1 MVLILAILGASVYGI
16 SKKPASLPEVSY
28 SNWICDQAGLLTQDA
43 RQTIQDYNTA
53 WNDKYYAVAA
63 VAAVDNI
70 HGWKPED
77 YARELGAKWG
87 LGANDMLL
95 LLVKGGDW
103 YVACGDDLAD
113 QMTDTQQ
120 TKLKTALDTPYYAG
134 DYSQA
139 AVDFFR
145 QSDVVLAQTLG
156 QSGSHQ
162 QPAQKR
168 EWQQPSAASGV
179 SLSGVVLLIVG
190 IFVIWS
196 LLDRMRYNR
205 YRRRPVVAGGPV
217 YYPIFWGRRPR
228 APTPPAPSGSRRSY
242 GRRSPASPASP
253 VQRSPAWELFPA
265 LRRQLRRR
273 LQVRRIRKSRR
284 LWRRRTLL
292 RRQPGRRLRRQGRLR
307 RRTPLTHIFAQRSP
321 SPPGWGIIIS
331 SKMAKMSS
339 FCMAAFAIQKELI
352 CSLGFLIHQFDDSG
366 LSSIAAADAGADDA
380 GVAAV
385 ALGIFRSD
393 LLEQLVGDG
402 LSGNEAQRLTIGSQ
416 ITLLAQGNH
425 LFSQGLDF
433 LGAGDGGL
441 HPAIVQEIG
450 DLLTEHRHTLIGS
463 LTELT
468 SSGHFSFLL
477 VRICAQRRVSCS
489 LRRPGTGPLP
499 PACR

>member
-28 SNWICDQAGLLTQDA
+28 YNWICDQAGLLTQDA
-43 RQTIQDYNTA
+43 RQTIQEYNTA
-53 WNDKYYAVAA
+53 WNAKYYAVAA

-70 HGWKPED
+70 RGWKPED

-168 EWQQPSAASGV
+168 GWQQPSAASGV
-179 SLSGVVLLIVG
+179 SVSGVILLIVC
-190 IFVIWS
+190 IFVVWA

-205 YRRRPVVAGGPV
+205 YRRRPAMMGGPV

-228 APTPPAPSGSRRSY
+228 APRPPRPPRPPRGPGGPMGGPMGGGPRPPRPTPPRPPRSNGPRPGSFGGGSRSGGFGNRGGFGGGGRSSGGSRGGGFGGKGGFGG
-242 GRRSPASPASP
+242 GRR
-253 VQRSPAWELFPA
+253 
-265 LRRQLRRR
+265 
-273 LQVRRIRKSRR
+273 
-284 LWRRRTLL
+284 
-292 RRQPGRRLRRQGRLR
+292 
-307 RRTPLTHIFAQRSP
+307 
-321 SPPGWGIIIS
+321 
-331 SKMAKMSS
+331 
-339 FCMAAFAIQKELI
+339 
-352 CSLGFLIHQFDDSG
+352 
-366 LSSIAAADAGADDA
+366 
-380 GVAAV
+380 
-385 ALGIFRSD
+385 
-393 LLEQLVGDG
+393 
-402 LSGNEAQRLTIGSQ
+402 
-416 ITLLAQGNH
+416 
-425 LFSQGLDF
+425 
-433 LGAGDGGL
+433 
-441 HPAIVQEIG
+441 
-450 DLLTEHRHTLIGS
+450 
-463 LTELT
+463 
-468 SSGHFSFLL
+468 
-477 VRICAQRRVSCS
+477 
-489 LRRPGTGPLP
+489 
-499 PACR
+499 

>member
-1 MVLILAILGASVYGI
+1 MKFYQKRGFALVVLILAILGASVYGI

-43 RQTIQDYNTA
+43 RQTIQEYNTA

-70 HGWKPED
+70 RGWKPED

-95 LLVKGGDW
+95 LLVKDGDW

-139 AVDFFR
+139 TVDFFR

-162 QPAQKR
+162 QPAQNR

-179 SLSGVVLLIVG
+179 SVSGVVLLIVG

-217 YYPIFWGRRPR
+217 YYPIFWGRRP
-228 APTPPAPSGSRRSY
+228 
-242 GRRSPASPASP
+242 
-253 VQRSPAWELFPA
+253 Q
-265 LRRQLRRR
+265 
-273 LQVRRIRKSRR
+273 
-284 LWRRRTLL
+284 
-292 RRQPGRRLRRQGRLR
+292 
-307 RRTPLTHIFAQRSP
+307 
-321 SPPGWGIIIS
+321 
-331 SKMAKMSS
+331 KM
-339 FCMAAFAIQKELI
+339 
-352 CSLGFLIHQFDDSG
+352 G
-366 LSSIAAADAGADDA
+366 
-380 GVAAV
+380 
-385 ALGIFRSD
+385 
-393 LLEQLVGDG
+393 
-402 LSGNEAQRLTIGSQ
+402 
-416 ITLLAQGNH
+416 
-425 LFSQGLDF
+425 
-433 LGAGDGGL
+433 
-441 HPAIVQEIG
+441 
-450 DLLTEHRHTLIGS
+450 
-463 LTELT
+463 
-468 SSGHFSFLL
+468 
-477 VRICAQRRVSCS
+477 
-489 LRRPGTGPLP
+489 
-499 PACR
+499 

>member
-1 MVLILAILGASVYGI
+1 MKFYQKRGFALVVLILAILGASVYGI

-43 RQTIQDYNTA
+43 RQTIQEYNTA

-70 HGWKPED
+70 RGWKPED

-162 QPAQKR
+162 QPAQNQG
-168 EWQQPSAASGV
+168 WQQPSAASGV
-179 SLSGVVLLIVG
+179 SVSGVVLLIVG

-228 APTPPAPSGSRRSY
+228 APRPPRPPRGPGGPMGGGPRPPRSASPRPPRSSGPRPGNYSRSSSGGFGGGSRSGGFGNRGGFGGGGRSSGGSRGGGFGGKGGFGG
-242 GRRSPASPASP
+242 GRR
-253 VQRSPAWELFPA
+253 
-265 LRRQLRRR
+265 
-273 LQVRRIRKSRR
+273 
-284 LWRRRTLL
+284 
-292 RRQPGRRLRRQGRLR
+292 
-307 RRTPLTHIFAQRSP
+307 
-321 SPPGWGIIIS
+321 
-331 SKMAKMSS
+331 
-339 FCMAAFAIQKELI
+339 
-352 CSLGFLIHQFDDSG
+352 
-366 LSSIAAADAGADDA
+366 
-380 GVAAV
+380 
-385 ALGIFRSD
+385 
-393 LLEQLVGDG
+393 
-402 LSGNEAQRLTIGSQ
+402 
-416 ITLLAQGNH
+416 
-425 LFSQGLDF
+425 
-433 LGAGDGGL
+433 
-441 HPAIVQEIG
+441 
-450 DLLTEHRHTLIGS
+450 
-463 LTELT
+463 
-468 SSGHFSFLL
+468 
-477 VRICAQRRVSCS
+477 
-489 LRRPGTGPLP
+489 
-499 PACR
+499 

>member
-1 MVLILAILGASVYGI
+1 MKFYQKRGFALVVLILAILGASVYGI

-43 RQTIQDYNTA
+43 RQTIQEYNTA

-63 VAAVDNI
+63 VASVDNI
-70 HGWKPED
+70 RGWKPED

-179 SLSGVVLLIVG
+179 SVSGVILLIVG

-228 APTPPAPSGSRRSY
+228 APRPPRPPRGPGGPMGGGPRPPRSASPRPPRSSSPRPGNYSRSSSGGFGGGSRSGGFGNRGGFGGGRSSGGSRGGGFGGKGGFGG
-242 GRRSPASPASP
+242 GRR
-253 VQRSPAWELFPA
+253 
-265 LRRQLRRR
+265 
-273 LQVRRIRKSRR
+273 
-284 LWRRRTLL
+284 
-292 RRQPGRRLRRQGRLR
+292 
-307 RRTPLTHIFAQRSP
+307 
-321 SPPGWGIIIS
+321 
-331 SKMAKMSS
+331 
-339 FCMAAFAIQKELI
+339 
-352 CSLGFLIHQFDDSG
+352 
-366 LSSIAAADAGADDA
+366 
-380 GVAAV
+380 
-385 ALGIFRSD
+385 
-393 LLEQLVGDG
+393 
-402 LSGNEAQRLTIGSQ
+402 
-416 ITLLAQGNH
+416 
-425 LFSQGLDF
+425 
-433 LGAGDGGL
+433 
-441 HPAIVQEIG
+441 
-450 DLLTEHRHTLIGS
+450 
-463 LTELT
+463 
-468 SSGHFSFLL
+468 
-477 VRICAQRRVSCS
+477 
-489 LRRPGTGPLP
+489 
-499 PACR
+499 

>member
-1 MVLILAILGASVYGI
+1 MKFYQKRGFAMVVLILAIIGSGVYGI
-16 SKKPASLPEVSY
+16 SKKPAAPPEVSY
-28 SNWICDQAGLLTQDA
+28 YNWICDQAGLLDQET

-53 WNDKYYAVAA
+53 WNKQYYAVVA
-63 VAAVDNI
+63 VAAVDDI
-70 HGWKPED
+70 RGWKPED

-179 SLSGVVLLIVG
+179 SVSGVVLLIVG

-228 APTPPAPSGSRRSY
+228 APRPPRGPGGPMGGGPRPPRSASPRSPRSSGPRPGNYSRSSSGGFGGGSRSGGFGNRGGFGGGGRSSGGSRGGGFSGKGGFGG
-242 GRRSPASPASP
+242 GRR
-253 VQRSPAWELFPA
+253 
-265 LRRQLRRR
+265 
-273 LQVRRIRKSRR
+273 
-284 LWRRRTLL
+284 
-292 RRQPGRRLRRQGRLR
+292 
-307 RRTPLTHIFAQRSP
+307 
-321 SPPGWGIIIS
+321 
-331 SKMAKMSS
+331 
-339 FCMAAFAIQKELI
+339 
-352 CSLGFLIHQFDDSG
+352 
-366 LSSIAAADAGADDA
+366 
-380 GVAAV
+380 
-385 ALGIFRSD
+385 
-393 LLEQLVGDG
+393 
-402 LSGNEAQRLTIGSQ
+402 
-416 ITLLAQGNH
+416 
-425 LFSQGLDF
+425 
-433 LGAGDGGL
+433 
-441 HPAIVQEIG
+441 
-450 DLLTEHRHTLIGS
+450 
-463 LTELT
+463 
-468 SSGHFSFLL
+468 
-477 VRICAQRRVSCS
+477 
-489 LRRPGTGPLP
+489 
-499 PACR
+499 

>member
-1 MVLILAILGASVYGI
+1 MKFYQKRGFALVVLILAILGASVYGI

-43 RQTIQDYNTA
+43 RQTIQEYNTA
-53 WNDKYYAVAA
+53 WNNKYYAVAA

-168 EWQQPSAASGV
+168 DWQQPSAASGV
-179 SLSGVVLLIVG
+179 SVSGVVLLIVG

-217 YYPIFWGRRPR
+217 YYPCLLSHLTL
-228 APTPPAPSGSRRSY
+228 PTKA
-242 GRRSPASPASP
+242 
-253 VQRSPAWELFPA
+253 
-265 LRRQLRRR
+265 
-273 LQVRRIRKSRR
+273 
-284 LWRRRTLL
+284 
-292 RRQPGRRLRRQGRLR
+292 
-307 RRTPLTHIFAQRSP
+307 
-321 SPPGWGIIIS
+321 
-331 SKMAKMSS
+331 
-339 FCMAAFAIQKELI
+339 
-352 CSLGFLIHQFDDSG
+352 
-366 LSSIAAADAGADDA
+366 
-380 GVAAV
+380 
-385 ALGIFRSD
+385 
-393 LLEQLVGDG
+393 
-402 LSGNEAQRLTIGSQ
+402 
-416 ITLLAQGNH
+416 
-425 LFSQGLDF
+425 
-433 LGAGDGGL
+433 
-441 HPAIVQEIG
+441 
-450 DLLTEHRHTLIGS
+450 
-463 LTELT
+463 
-468 SSGHFSFLL
+468 
-477 VRICAQRRVSCS
+477 
-489 LRRPGTGPLP
+489 
-499 PACR
+499 

>member
-1 MVLILAILGASVYGI
+1 MKFYQKRGFAMVVLILAIIGSGVYGI
-16 SKKPASLPEVSY
+16 SKKPAAQPEVSY
-28 SNWICDQAGLLTQDA
+28 YNWICDQAGLLDQET

-53 WNDKYYAVAA
+53 WNKQYYAVVA
-63 VAAVDNI
+63 VAAVDDI
-70 HGWKPED
+70 RGWKPED

-179 SLSGVVLLIVG
+179 SVSGVVLLIVG

-228 APTPPAPSGSRRSY
+228 APRPPRGPGGPMGGGPRPPRSASPRSPRSSGPRPGNYSRSSSGGFGGGSRSGGFGNRGGFGGGGRSSGGSRGGGFGG
-242 GRRSPASPASP
+242 GRR
-253 VQRSPAWELFPA
+253 
-265 LRRQLRRR
+265 
-273 LQVRRIRKSRR
+273 
-284 LWRRRTLL
+284 
-292 RRQPGRRLRRQGRLR
+292 
-307 RRTPLTHIFAQRSP
+307 
-321 SPPGWGIIIS
+321 
-331 SKMAKMSS
+331 
-339 FCMAAFAIQKELI
+339 
-352 CSLGFLIHQFDDSG
+352 
-366 LSSIAAADAGADDA
+366 
-380 GVAAV
+380 
-385 ALGIFRSD
+385 
-393 LLEQLVGDG
+393 
-402 LSGNEAQRLTIGSQ
+402 
-416 ITLLAQGNH
+416 
-425 LFSQGLDF
+425 
-433 LGAGDGGL
+433 
-441 HPAIVQEIG
+441 
-450 DLLTEHRHTLIGS
+450 
-463 LTELT
+463 
-468 SSGHFSFLL
+468 
-477 VRICAQRRVSCS
+477 
-489 LRRPGTGPLP
+489 
-499 PACR
+499 

>member
-1 MVLILAILGASVYGI
+1 MKFYQKRGFAMVVLILAIIGSGVYGI
-16 SKKPASLPEVSY
+16 SKKPAAPPEVSY
-28 SNWICDQAGLLTQDA
+28 YNWICDQAGLLDQET

-53 WNDKYYAVAA
+53 WNKQYYAVVA
-63 VAAVDNI
+63 VAAVDDI
-70 HGWKPED
+70 RGWKPED

-179 SLSGVVLLIVG
+179 SVSGVVLLIVG

-228 APTPPAPSGSRRSY
+228 APRPPRGPGGPMGGGPRPPRSASPRSPRSSGPRPGNYSRSSSGGFGGGSRSGGFGNRGGFGGGGRSSGGSRGGGFGG
-242 GRRSPASPASP
+242 GRR
-253 VQRSPAWELFPA
+253 
-265 LRRQLRRR
+265 
-273 LQVRRIRKSRR
+273 
-284 LWRRRTLL
+284 
-292 RRQPGRRLRRQGRLR
+292 
-307 RRTPLTHIFAQRSP
+307 
-321 SPPGWGIIIS
+321 
-331 SKMAKMSS
+331 
-339 FCMAAFAIQKELI
+339 
-352 CSLGFLIHQFDDSG
+352 
-366 LSSIAAADAGADDA
+366 
-380 GVAAV
+380 
-385 ALGIFRSD
+385 
-393 LLEQLVGDG
+393 
-402 LSGNEAQRLTIGSQ
+402 
-416 ITLLAQGNH
+416 
-425 LFSQGLDF
+425 
-433 LGAGDGGL
+433 
-441 HPAIVQEIG
+441 
-450 DLLTEHRHTLIGS
+450 
-463 LTELT
+463 
-468 SSGHFSFLL
+468 
-477 VRICAQRRVSCS
+477 
-489 LRRPGTGPLP
+489 
-499 PACR
+499 

>member
-1 MVLILAILGASVYGI
+1 MVVLILAIIGSGVYGI
-16 SKKPASLPEVSY
+16 SKKPAAPPEVSY
-28 SNWICDQAGLLTQDA
+28 YNWICDQAGLLDQET

-53 WNDKYYAVAA
+53 WNKQYYAVVA
-63 VAAVDNI
+63 VAAVDDI
-70 HGWKPED
+70 RGWKPED

-179 SLSGVVLLIVG
+179 SVSGVVLLIVG

-228 APTPPAPSGSRRSY
+228 APRPPRGPGGPMGGGPRPPRSASPRSPRSSGPRPGNYSRSSSGGFGGGSRSGGFGNRGGFGGGGRSSGGSRGGGFGG
-242 GRRSPASPASP
+242 GRR
-253 VQRSPAWELFPA
+253 
-265 LRRQLRRR
+265 
-273 LQVRRIRKSRR
+273 
-284 LWRRRTLL
+284 
-292 RRQPGRRLRRQGRLR
+292 
-307 RRTPLTHIFAQRSP
+307 
-321 SPPGWGIIIS
+321 
-331 SKMAKMSS
+331 
-339 FCMAAFAIQKELI
+339 
-352 CSLGFLIHQFDDSG
+352 
-366 LSSIAAADAGADDA
+366 
-380 GVAAV
+380 
-385 ALGIFRSD
+385 
-393 LLEQLVGDG
+393 
-402 LSGNEAQRLTIGSQ
+402 
-416 ITLLAQGNH
+416 
-425 LFSQGLDF
+425 
-433 LGAGDGGL
+433 
-441 HPAIVQEIG
+441 
-450 DLLTEHRHTLIGS
+450 
-463 LTELT
+463 
-468 SSGHFSFLL
+468 
-477 VRICAQRRVSCS
+477 
-489 LRRPGTGPLP
+489 
-499 PACR
+499 